1 MAVCNFPQTSPPIGQ
16 TSTSCLQRFT
26 IHFRRPK
33 KPFFKWQW
41 DLMRKDKKSIKY

>member
-1 MAVCNFPQTSPPIGQ
+1 MAVCDFPETSQPIGQ
-16 TSTSCLQRFT
+16 ASTPCLRKFT

-41 DLMRKDKKSIKY
+41 DLMRKDTKSIKY